1 MYIHT
6 QHSTGPACPLPA
18 VTQVPAHVPARSP
31 CHINANCPH
40 VPLSQQLPYRNCHHP
55 DRLLG
60 QEAMWH
66 LPDPDAITSTLLR
79 AKPWQL
85 PKAGASSHRPQPAQP
100 VPTPEAPS
108 EGR

>member
-40 VPLSQQLPYRNCHHP
+40 VPLSQQLPHRNCHHP

-85 PKAGASSHRPQPAQP
+85 P
-100 VPTPEAPS
+100 
-108 EGR
+108 